1 MTDLKDLKV
10 NVGKTKGALD
20 YYEELLSSEI
30 TDKELAK
37 QRLLIVKNEILKLT
51 MTTEQIVKQLENQ
64 IK

>member
-37 QRLLIVKNEILKLT
+37 QRLFIVKNEILKLT